1 MAIYVT
7 RATFSW
13 QGQWIRNVV
22 DGQHPCHQSISSK
35 LVFAACFFEGRSKN
49 QKQNLDG
56 KSSYAVNVLFALR
69 FLNLRFDFG
78 WAKKLETAFLL
89 VSKVNQCDEKTPSKL
104 PLHVEQSKLDHIL
117 PIIITTS
124 LIRTKERTPETK
136 KDRKTRK
143 TRNEGKEAS

>member
-1 MAIYVT
+1 M
-7 RATFSW
+7 
-13 QGQWIRNVV
+13 

-124 LIRTKERTPETK
+124 LIRTKGHQKPRKTGRQGRQEMKEKKRVKEM
-136 KDRKTRK
+136 KDR
-143 TRNEGKEAS
+143 